1 MRIFLIGFMGSG
13 KTTVGKALAELLSLE
28 FFDLD
33 TEIEKE
39 CRATIN
45 VLFEKKGESYFR
57 DVEHKV
63 LKRLTEKTEH
73 IIATGGGTPCF
84 SDNMKMM
91 NEQGTT
97 IYLRCSA
104 GVLFQRLVRE
114 KQVRPLIKDRSEKEL
129 LSYIIKKLDE
139 RERWY
144 LMAKQIIDVDDTD
157 PRIIS
162 ERMRRGMLKK

>member
-13 KTTVGKALAELLSLE
+13 KTTVGKVLAELLSLE

-39 CRATIN
+39 CRITIN
-45 VLFEKKGESYFR
+45 TIFEKKGEPYFR
-57 DVEHKV
+57 AVEHKA
-63 LKRLTEKTEH
+63 LTRLSEKTGH

-104 GVLFQRLVRE
+104 GVLLQRLVRE
-114 KQVRPLIKDRSEKEL
+114 KQMRPLIKNLSEKEL
-129 LSYIIKKLDE
+129 LFYITEKLAE

-144 LMAKQIIDVDDTD
+144 LMAKQIIDMDDTD
-157 PRIIS
+157 PCINS
-162 ERMRRGMLKK
+162 ERIKELLKK